1 MNRILAIVDDKEVLT
16 RIQTIILEE
25 FPYIILFTATN
36 GSDGI
41 DLAGTKDPDVILLD
55 SNLQGESG
63 VEICRGLKTNI
74 RLRKIPIVFITSTTD
89 NREIRKEVLAIGVEA
104 FLYKP
109 IDEIDLIAHLR
120 ALIKLDLTIRKQNR
134 EILGDAGHIPDTVD
148 EKWGENYLRKSEK
161 LLGSLISSTP
171 DFISLHDREGKF
183 LFLNHFSEGFSRK
196 DFEGKMYTD
205 FLGEETKYLYQKAF
219 EESRRTLAPRN
230 VEHTAL
236 GDHHTLRDFCTYFV
250 PIVEEGA
257 LAMMMVISRDITDQ
271 RIAREDLIKSEER
284 LIQVAKCSGIWIWEV
299 DAQGKYTYCSQSEES
314 ILGYKAHEIVGQMHF
329 YDFFVPEIKDQLTKN
344 ALDVFAT
351 RQSFNN
357 LEHPC
362 IHKNGHLVILEKS
375 GTPILDSEG
384 NLTGYR
390 GTDKDISAR
399 IITEAELE
407 NLVAGLNAILDS
419 TGDGILVAD
428 ENGKISHYNKKMLE
442 LWKVPETCFQSGM
455 DGELLAY
462 AIGNL
467 KDLEQYLQRIDE
479 IKLKDEDTT
488 FDVLEFIDGRVL
500 ERYSKSQRVGGKSI
514 GRVWSFHDIT
524 QLKNDEEELKNKS
537 AFIQTVLDNLP
548 IGVSLNQIDSGSALY
563 ENKKF
568 VEIYGWP
575 EEELRETSTFFQK
588 VYPDEKY
595 RTELTSKIKI
605 DIQSG
610 DPARMRWDDCRITH
624 KDGSIHYVNAVNIP
638 LYEQNMMVSTVFDM
652 TGIKKAEESLM
663 QSTALNETLIRT
675 IPFGINIVDMD
686 GNILFQNEN
695 FEKIYGKEAI
705 GKKCWS
711 ICSDDNIQCAEC
723 PLRSEIGVRET
734 ILIETSRVFGGRIFQ
749 ISHTGMTY
757 KGENAILEIFQ
768 DITEQKKNTDELILA
783 KEKAEESNRL
793 KSSFL
798 SNMNHEIRTPMNAIS
813 GFSNLLAEAD
823 DLDKNEYAEIIQKSS
838 EQLLILVDDVLLLSR
853 LQSGRLPVISTQFS
867 PAGLVQN
874 VSQLFQIPGQYG
886 NLEFKVTIP
895 DQYRNS
901 IFVSDEN
908 KIMQVLTCLASN
920 AAKYTEKGFVEIG
933 FDVQNQVIEFF
944 VKDSGIGISESD
956 QQRVFDTFFRSEQAI
971 ALAIKGTGL
980 GLNIAKELV
989 ELMGGK
995 IGVTSVKGEG
1005 SRFYFSVPAEQP
1017 EPVKNAKSISTK
1029 EENNYSDLNLL
1040 IVDDELLNC
1049 QLIEVLLRGL
1059 VKNIDFAFDGQ
1070 EAIDKASKEKF
1081 DLVLMDL
1088 KMPVMGGLEAA
1099 MIIKS
1104 KDASIKIIAQTA
1116 FTLPEEQELA
1126 FQAGCDEILTKPII
1140 KKKLL
1145 EIIRKLVSD
1154 PSLSARALTISDDMH
1169 PN

>member
-1 MNRILAIVDDKEVLT
+1 MNRILAIVDDNEILT
-16 RIQTIILEE
+16 RIQTIILEA
-25 FPYIILFTATN
+25 FPDILLLTASN

-41 DLAGTKDPDVILLD
+41 ELAGTNDPDVILLD
-55 SNLQGESG
+55 NNFQGESA
-63 VEICRGLKTNI
+63 VEICRRLKTNNK
-74 RLRKIPIVFITSTTD
+74 LSEIPVVFISSPTD
-89 NREIRKEVLAIGVEA
+89 NRGVRKELLEIGVEA

-109 IDEIDLIAHLR
+109 IDEIDLTAHLR
-120 ALIKLDLTIRKQNR
+120 ALIKLESTIWSQYSD
-134 EILGDAGHIPDTVD
+134 IVSYADHYQDDTNEVRAEQD
-148 EKWGENYLRKSEK
+148 PLKSDK
-161 LLGSLISSTP
+161 LWRSLISSTP
-171 DFISLHDREGKF
+171 DFVSLLDREGKY
-183 LFLNHFSEGFSRK
+183 LFRNHFSEGFSRK
-196 DFEGKMYTD
+196 DFEGRMYTD
-205 FLGEETKYLYQKAF
+205 FLGEDTKFICQKAF

-236 GDHHTLRDFCTYFV
+236 GDHHMPRNYCTYFV
-250 PIVEEGA
+250 PVVEDET
-257 LAMMMVISRDITDQ
+257 LAKMMVISHDITDEK
-271 RIAREDLIKSEER
+271 IAREALLKSEER

-299 DAQGKYTYCSQSEES
+299 DAQGVYTYCSQSEES
-314 ILGYKAHEIVGQMHF
+314 ILGYKADEIIGKMHF
-329 YDFFVPEIKDQLTKN
+329 YDLFVPEIKEQLTKN
-344 ALDVFAT
+344 AMDVFVA
-351 RQSFNN
+351 RGSFNN
-357 LEHPC
+357 IEHPC
-362 IHKNGHLVILEKS
+362 IHKKGHLVILEKS
-375 GTPILDSEG
+375 GSPILNSEG
-384 NLTGYR
+384 NLIGYR

-407 NLVAGLNAILDS
+407 NVVVGLNAILES

-428 ENGKISHYNKKMLE
+428 EHGKISHFNKKMLE

-455 DGELLAY
+455 DGELLTY

-467 KDLEQYLQRIDE
+467 KNLEQYLQRVDE
-479 IKLKDEDTT
+479 IKSNDEDTT
-488 FDVLEFIDGRVL
+488 FDVLEFNDGRVL
-500 ERYSKSQRVGGKSI
+500 ERYSKSQRVAGKSI

-524 QLKNDEEELKNKS
+524 QLKNDKEELKNKNT
-537 AFIQTVLDNLP
+537 FIQTVLDNLP
-548 IGVSLNQIDSGSALY
+548 IGVALNQIDSGSALY

-568 VEIYGWP
+568 VAIYGWP
-575 EEELRETSTFFQK
+575 GEELNDVSTFFRK

-595 RTELTSKIKI
+595 RTELTSKIRI

-610 DPARMRWDDCRITH
+610 DPDRMKWDDCRITH

-652 TGIKKAEESLM
+652 TATKIAEESLM
-663 QSTALNETLIRT
+663 QSTTLNETLIRT
-675 IPFGINIVDMD
+675 IPFGINIVDRH
-686 GNILFQNEN
+686 GNILFQNEH
-695 FEKIYGKEAI
+695 FEKIYGREAI

-711 ICSDDNIQCAEC
+711 IYCDDHTQCSEC
-723 PLRSEIGVRET
+723 PLLSDVELKET
-734 ILIETSRVFGGRIFQ
+734 VLIETSKIFGDRIFQ
-749 ISHTGMTY
+749 ISLTGMIF

-823 DLDKNEYAEIIQKSS
+823 DEDKNEYAEIIQKSS

-853 LQSGRLPVISTQFS
+853 LQSGRLPVVPSQFS
-867 PAGLVQN
+867 PLALVHN
-874 VSQLFQIPGQYG
+874 VSQLFQVPGQ
-886 NLEFKVTIP
+886 NSTLEFKVTIP
-895 DQYRNS
+895 DHFSNGIY
-901 IFVSDEN
+901 IADEN

-933 FDVQNQVIEFF
+933 FELRDHLIEFF
-944 VKDSGIGISESD
+944 VRDSGIGISEAD
-956 QQRVFDTFFRSEQAI
+956 QPRVFDTFFRSEQAI
-971 ALAIKGTGL
+971 ALAIKGSGL

-989 ELMGGK
+989 ELMGGE
-995 IGVTSVKGEG
+995 IGVTSKKGEG
-1005 SRFYFSVPAEQP
+1005 SRFFFTVPVEQL
-1017 EPVKNAKSISTK
+1017 EVVNNAKVISPG

-1040 IVDDELLNC
+1040 IVDDELINC
-1049 QLIEVLLRGL
+1049 QLIEVILRGL
-1059 VKNIDFAFDGQ
+1059 VRNIDFAFDGQ
-1070 EAIDKASKEKF
+1070 EAIEKASKEKF
-1081 DLVLMDL
+1081 DMVLMDV

-1104 KDASIKIIAQTA
+1104 KDASVKIIAQTA

-1145 EIIRKLVSD
+1145 EIIRKLVSE
-1154 PSLSARALTISDDMH
+1154 SSMSARTMTVSKDMH